1 MLYSKIP
8 AEKIH
13 LGKRV
18 VTLKQDADKVSVQCK
33 DDSVYEAD
41 ILIGADGANSA
52 VRKCLFKALK
62 NEGKLLAS
70 DDLALPF
77 NCLCLVGQTGIL
89 DPEAFPELKKENST
103 FNSMSAVGKPFSV
116 KVPFEPLVVTFYES
130 SLVTDSSLVF
140 ACALHSHLKS
150 KMGRFSGPLL

>member
-1 MLYSKIP
+1 MLYNKIP

-18 VTLKQDADKVSVQCK
+18 VALKQDADKVSVQCK

-52 VRKCLFKALK
+52 VRKGLFKVLK
-62 NEGKLLAS
+62 TENKLPAS
-70 DDLALPF
+70 DDIALPF
-77 NCLCLVGQTGIL
+77 NCLCLVGQTGTL

-116 KVPFEPLVVTFYES
+116 KLPFSLSVATFTKTRWVTQKFFY
-130 SLVTDSSLVF
+130 F
-140 ACALHSHLKS
+140 CLHVHPSEIE
-150 KMGRFSGPLL
+150 MAF